1 MASHQVFDMAASV
14 PTEELPTQTGKSV
27 KLTRN
32 NSNNS
37 SFNLHSEDS
46 SDEEMTRTHAKE
58 TRIPPVDVD
67 LEALF
72 AFDTETLVKLASTAC
87 GKQPESLWD
96 SSRVPEDGAKEPKAE
111 SEMRKLIEQKDK
123 QIEVLKKTVCDLL
136 VWKAK
141 YTDTQLPPQ
150 VTQMQVVRT
159 KRGSAESITTR
170 VPEENKSSDVAL
182 PLKRTPMRADA
193 PEFVSL
199 GIPLLVGS
207 PKSTPESPKKPVGE
221 QRSEREWRSFRAG
234 RSPPRSVWK
243 SSSAK
248 NWRHVAL
255 DNNCDASIQKKLKSV
270 S

>member
-37 SFNLHSEDS
+37 SFNLHTEDS

-58 TRIPPVDVD
+58 TRMPPVDVD

-72 AFDTETLVKLASTAC
+72 EFDTETLVKLASTAC

-96 SSRVPEDGAKEPKAE
+96 SSREPGNGAKEPKAD

-136 VWKAK
+136 VWKARN
-141 YTDTQLPPQ
+141 TDMQLQPQ
-150 VTQMQVVRT
+150 VTQMQVVRS
-159 KRGSAESITTR
+159 KRGAESTTTR
-170 VPEENKSSDVAL
+170 GPDEHTSSEVAL

-199 GIPLLVGS
+199 GIPLLVGT
-207 PKSTPESPKKPVGE
+207 PKSTPEVPKKTVSE
-221 QRSEREWRSFRAG
+221 QRSERDWRSFRAG

-248 NWRHVAL
+248 NWRDVAL
-255 DNNCDASIQKKLKSV
+255 VKHGDASVQKKLKSV